1 LSLFKILKGDSSRI
15 DLETTPFH
23 DGYAYFTPDDGGF
36 YIDSEDDSEQRR
48 IRINPDADWDTLQNK
63 PFYDEITSIEDFG
76 TVEAEDID
84 KVSSTCRPVIG
95 DTYLVTWS
103 DRSENY
109 TALEAPEE
117 LKNALGIEPTLT
129 IYYIGNQD
137 AAYNLGNS
145 NEILLIYCVEYPDV
159 SLVIAPNYPI
169 TIQLQKVENTLKTLP
184 SKFLDI
190 ESGTK
195 TSLADG
201 IVLAQDR
208 GLFSATSVSN
218 YEALEGEVGHIEN
231 RPFYDDPCISR
242 ARSDSNDIWQ
252 SGSYQMAW
260 AGYKENSM
268 YGNLDSFTEV
278 TVYNGD
284 GSTLFSGEIYVVPGS
299 SEYMKGAGNIA
310 LRDHDEPPPSTEGGE
325 CFLFFYPDM
334 DEGPTLYSL
343 TPLVSPITFEFKGR
357 SLKQLDEKF
366 IPDTIARVEDLENFA
381 SSSET
386 FDLIIPTSGWSESAP
401 YTIQL
406 PLEGIKET
414 HDPIATLR
422 LSNDA
427 ATRAAENEAFSH
439 ISLINTYD
447 DYVIV
452 TCDEEIPQHEITV
465 ALKTTVDMEK
475 VEGVDV
481 ENVVGLNE
489 VIAEK
494 YDAPLRFRN
503 VAVAGSLWVNDATYE
518 GYAYKCDIAL
528 SDVTADMVPDVI
540 LPLSIAVGGEV
551 APISE
556 TGDGYVRL
564 YASAAQ
570 ADMVIPTI
578 TVWKE
583 V

>member
-1 LSLFKILKGDSSRI
+1 MSLFKILKGDSSRI
-15 DLETTPFH
+15 DTNTTPFH

-36 YIDSEDDSEQRR
+36 YIDSEGDSEQRR
-48 IRINPDADWDTLQNK
+48 IRINPDADWDTLQNR
-63 PFYDEITSIEDFG
+63 PFYDEITPIEDFG
-76 TVEAEDID
+76 IVEAEDID
-84 KVSSTCRPVIG
+84 KVSSTRRPVIG

-103 DRSENY
+103 DRSEIY

-137 AAYNLGNS
+137 AIYNLGNS

-159 SLVIAPNYPI
+159 ALLIAPNYPI
-169 TIQLQKVENTLKTLP
+169 TIQIQKVAHTLKTLP

-201 IVLAQDR
+201 MVLARDG
-208 GLFSATSVSN
+208 GLVSTTSVSN

-231 RPFYDDPCISR
+231 RPFYDDPCISK
-242 ARSDSNDIWQ
+242 ARSNSNDIWQ
-252 SGSYQMAW
+252 NGSYQMAW
-260 AGYKENSM
+260 AKYKENSM

-284 GSTLFSGEIYVVPGS
+284 GSTLFSGEIYVVSGS

-310 LRDHDEPPPSTEGGE
+310 LRDHDEPPPSTDGGE
-325 CFLFFYPDM
+325 CFLFFYPNM

-343 TPLVSPITFEFKGR
+343 TPLVAPITFEFKGR

-366 IPDTIARVEDLENFA
+366 IPDSIARVEDLENFA

-427 ATRAAENEAFSH
+427 VTRVAENEAFSC

-481 ENVVGLNE
+481 ENVVGLDE

-503 VAVAGSLWVNDATYE
+503 VAVASSLWVDDTTYE

-528 SDVTADMVPDVI
+528 SDVTADMIPDVI